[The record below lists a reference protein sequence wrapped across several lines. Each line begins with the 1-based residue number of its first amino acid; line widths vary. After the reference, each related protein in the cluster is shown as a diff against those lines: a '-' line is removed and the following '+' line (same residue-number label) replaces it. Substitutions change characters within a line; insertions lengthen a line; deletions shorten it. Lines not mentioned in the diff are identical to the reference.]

1 MNGTIVSIWIKRSHG
16 GPMDSVDSAALIA
29 GRGIAGNANQGGR
42 RQVTVISE
50 EAWKETLAGLGAD
63 VDPSARR
70 ANVLVRGLDLAQSQ
84 EKTLRLGGCTIRL
97 LGETRPCELMDEMKN
112 GLRSALRPEWR
123 GGAYG
128 EVLEGG
134 EIRVGD
140 PADLS

>member
-1 MNGTIVSIWIKRSHG
+1 
-16 GPMDSVDSAALIA
+16 MDRVDSAALVA

-50 EAWKETLAGLGAD
+50 EAWKDALADLGDD

-70 ANVLVRGLDLAQSQ
+70 ANILVRGLDLEQSQ

-97 LGETRPCELMDEMKN
+97 LGETRPCELMDEMKD
-112 GLRSALRPEWR
+112 GLRNALRPAWR

-140 PADLS
+140 PAALSG